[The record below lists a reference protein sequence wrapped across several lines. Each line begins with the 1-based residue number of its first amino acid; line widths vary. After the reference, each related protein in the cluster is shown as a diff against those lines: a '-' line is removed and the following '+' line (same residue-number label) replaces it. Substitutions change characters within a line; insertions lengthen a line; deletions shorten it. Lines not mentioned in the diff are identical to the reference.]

1 MALKADVVLHAPI
14 PKSNDLLANNSI
26 KILHSK
32 VQKIRRVLYIVIQL
46 DTDSLC
52 WSEVCRFPYNI
63 CTSSKDKI
71 LEVIMAAPHK
81 SYDLNSFPTS
91 LLTPWLDSVF
101 FFVNLSMSQ
110 SEFPFNF
117 KQAVE
122 SPQKKV
128 KIIRNNRPV

>member
-1 MALKADVVLHAPI
+1 MALKADVELHVPI
-14 PKSNDLLANNSI
+14 PKSNDLLANNSM

-52 WSEVCRFPYNI
+52 WSEVCRFPFNI
-63 CTSSKDKI
+63 CTSSKDEI

-101 FFVNLSMSQ
+101 FCQSVN
-110 SEFPFNF
+110 
-117 KQAVE
+117 E
-122 SPQKKV
+122 SIWVSIHLQTSCWESSKKV
-128 KIIRNNRPV
+128 NIIRNNRPV